1 MFERILDGLPE
12 MARAARR
19 LYDPDSGGYHL
30 PTREDQQPF
39 GLADVERMW
48 AVHTTLQYDCIETPV
63 ADLLASLVVNT
74 RARTIL
80 ETGTSRGFSTAHLAA
95 AARAVHGDSARVVT
109 LDAEAVPNRFFEG
122 SDLARSI
129 DARGVDSLS
138 VDPTEL
144 AGSEAFDF
152 LFLDALRSYR
162 HVADEVARFL
172 PRLKVG
178 GLFVLHDTF
187 GFDGLGLV
195 VLQLMQHPAL
205 EVVSLPTHRPSV
217 PARRTPGVTILRKV
231 AEVLPGS
238 LVLPGRGPDLER
250 EMINVVEWPTLV
262 QAIGS
267 GALRPTYVAGH
278 QSADQTRSSRSAPL
292 LAPAGS
298 APTPAPVTVDA
309 SAAADAVPASAP
321 LLRDLP
327 AANAATAPGLPDAV
341 FRQLQRLTPAMR
353 PASSPAVAPTVTTP
367 AETPTRGAPASNLRV
382 RAFKAQA
389 AGDTDKAVALLQSA
403 LAVSPGDPDVICDL
417 ASLALATGEPVPA
430 VTLARR
436 ALDVAP
442 DHPVALFTLGMA
454 LAQGGAAAPAIRALQ
469 RVADGEGAAA
479 LRAQAGALAD
489 QVAPMLAQLRARQA
503 A

>member
-12 MARAARR
+12 MARAARQ

-39 GLADVERMW
+39 GLADVERMR
-48 AVHTTLQYDCIETPV
+48 AEHTKLQYDSIEAPV

-95 AARAVHGDSARVVT
+95 AARAVHGDDARVIT
-109 LDAEAVPNRFFEG
+109 LDVEAVPHRFFEG
-122 SDLARSI
+122 AAAARSI
-129 DARGVDSLS
+129 DAHCVNSLS
-138 VDPTEL
+138 VDPAALT
-144 AGSEAFDF
+144 AGEPFDF
-152 LFLDALRSYR
+152 LFLDSLHSYR
-162 HVADEVARFL
+162 HIADEVARFL
-172 PRLKVG
+172 PHLKVG

-187 GFDGLGLV
+187 FFDGLGLA

-205 EVVSLPTHRPSV
+205 EVVSLPTHRLHA

-250 EMINVVEWPTLV
+250 EMVNLAEWPTLV
-262 QAIGS
+262 NAIGS
-267 GALRPTYVAGH
+267 SALHPTYVAGH
-278 QSADQTRSSRSAPL
+278 LPAGEARTSRSAPL
-292 LAPAGS
+292 LAPAGT
-298 APTPAPVTVDA
+298 APTPAPV
-309 SAAADAVPASAP
+309 AANAATGAAPASTP
-321 LLRDLP
+321 VPRDLP

-353 PASSPAVAPTVTTP
+353 PASPSAAVPAPTMP

-436 ALDVAP
+436 ALDVVP

-469 RVADGEGAAA
+469 RVAEGEGAAA

-489 QVAPMLAQLRARQA
+489 QVGPMLAQLRARQVA
-503 A
+503 